1 MEKNKSSNNNLSN
14 SLVFGRWPQTKM
26 KSVLN
31 RIATSFLSGLQ
42 CLSPTSQQVPLNTIL
57 KPNLRGPKRSVT
69 KLTDNE
75 VLQKAS
81 KYCLTS
87 QELDTDGEVETKLF
101 KVSGAAIATI
111 LKSLNL
117 NLSN

>member
-1 MEKNKSSNNNLSN
+1 MAADKNEI
-14 SLVFGRWPQTKM
+14 SLKQDCHQLFIRPPM
-26 KSVLN
+26 F
-31 RIATSFLSGLQ
+31 I
-42 CLSPTSQQVPLNTIL
+42 PTSQQVPLNTIL

-101 KVSGAAIATI
+101 KVSEAAITTI
-111 LKSLNL
+111 FYSP
-117 NLSN
+117 